1 MRAALVLLAALE
13 LAAAP
18 PPDGAGEAVRVTL
31 SKAQQ
36 VVGGTAERNEKLA
49 SLQVLARELL
59 DARTMARR
67 AMGKELATRSA
78 EEQEEFLGLFEELIE
93 RAYLNKLLLFRKPEF
108 AYGDAELRGEVTI
121 VPTRILSAKDEY
133 FVNYEMSRRDGRWLA
148 TDVVIEGISLTR
160 NYRSQ
165 FQTIL
170 RRQSFEE
177 LLGRMRR
184 TTRRLGAPAP

>member
-13 LAAAP
+13 VAAAP
-18 PPDGAGEAVRVTL
+18 PLDGAAEAVRATL
-31 SKAQQ
+31 SQAQQ
-36 VVGGTAERNEKLA
+36 IVVGPAERNEKLA
-49 SLQVLARELL
+49 SLRLLARELL

-67 AMGKELATRSA
+67 AMGRELATRSE
-78 EEQEEFLGLFEELIE
+78 EEQEEFLDLFEELIV
-93 RAYLNKLLLFRKPEF
+93 RAYLQKLLFFREPEF
-108 AYGDAELRGEVTI
+108 AYGDAELQGEVTI

-148 TDVVIEGISLTR
+148 TDVVIEGISITR

-177 LLGRMRR
+177 LLARMQR
-184 TTRRLGAPAP
+184 TTRRLGAPGP

>member
-1 MRAALVLLAALE
+1 MRAAVVLLAALE
-13 LAAAP
+13 VATAS
-18 PPDGAGEAVRVTL
+18 PPDGAAEAVQITL
-31 SKAQQ
+31 SQAQQ
-36 VVGGTAERNEKLA
+36 VVRGPAERNEKLA

-67 AMGKELATRSA
+67 ALGKDLATRSA
-78 EEQEEFLGLFEELIE
+78 EEREEFLGLFEELIV
-93 RAYLNKLLLFRKPEF
+93 RAYLQKLLFFREPEF
-108 AYGDAELRGEVTI
+108 AYGDAELRGKVTI

-133 FVNYEMSRRDGRWLA
+133 FVSYEMSRRNGRWLA

-177 LLGRMRR
+177 LLARMRR